1 MSPVTS
7 RLTGIDERARLIP
20 PEVLPFFDDDFVRGC
35 DLLETYVGRLA
46 DGAFRRTGLEAAC
59 ASPASIDEAIA
70 RAGLDAAV
78 ARVPAG
84 WLLRLMAAR
93 GRLQVTTGSGEDPR
107 YHAAESLPV
116 EDPEEIEAAQRAVD
130 RNALPS
136 YRIAALAA
144 EQYPA
149 VLRGEVTGEQALFSA
164 DRMSVWVEYFSN
176 DNPLYAIS
184 NRVAAEVAARAL
196 ERMPGP
202 ILEIGGGLG
211 SGALTLLAALEG
223 RGRGTPLPAYRFTEI
238 SLPFLRRAQK
248 SLMSRWP
255 EAGIGFARLDMD
267 RPFAEAGIEDG
278 GFALVYGVN
287 TLHVARDLAATLAA
301 IRRALA
307 PGGSLVIGE
316 CVRPF
321 EGAPIYVE
329 FGFQLLSAFRDAVLD
344 SRWRPN
350 GGFLTPEQW
359 TAALVANGFTDVRMV
374 PDVTAMR
381 DAYPSSVIAAI
392 AARRA

>member
-1 MSPVTS
+1 M
-7 RLTGIDERARLIP
+7 
-20 PEVLPFFDDDFVRGC
+20 LPFFDDDFVRGC
-35 DLLETYVGRLA
+35 DLLEAYVGRLA
-46 DGAFRRTGLEAAC
+46 EGVFRRTGLEAAC
-59 ASPASIDEAIA
+59 AFPASVDEAIA

-78 ARVPAG
+78 ARVPAD
-84 WLLRLMAAR
+84 WLLRLMGAR
-93 GRLQVTTGSGEDPR
+93 GRLLVTTGPGGDPR

-116 EDPEEIEAAQRAVD
+116 EDAEEIEAAQRAVD
-130 RNALPS
+130 PSALPS

-144 EQYPA
+144 DQYPA
-149 VLRGEVTGEQALFSA
+149 VLRGEVSGEQALFSA
-164 DRMSVWVEYFSN
+164 DRMSVWAEYFSN

-184 NRVAAEVAARAL
+184 NRVAAEVAARSM
-196 ERMPGP
+196 EETPGP

-211 SGALTLLAALEG
+211 SGALALLAALQE
-223 RGRGTPLPAYRFTEI
+223 RGSGAPPPAYRFTEI

-248 SLMSRWP
+248 SLLSRWP
-255 EAGIGFARLDMD
+255 DAGIGFARLDMD
-267 RPFAEAGIEDG
+267 RPFVEAGIEDG
-278 GFALVYGVN
+278 RFALVYGVN

-301 IRRALA
+301 IRRALS
-307 PGGSLVIGE
+307 PGGCLVIGE

-359 TAALVANGFTDVRMV
+359 TAALVANGFTGVRIV
-374 PDVTAMR
+374 PDVAAMR
-381 DAYPSSVIAAI
+381 EDYPSSVIAAI